1 MFDAKYDSIHFE
13 SLSSFKQNNF
23 IYCYLERKV
32 AMLNELYFNERKYY
46 DLEKILVQKVFTRG
60 NKEASTMLL

>member
-1 MFDAKYDSIHFE
+1 
-13 SLSSFKQNNF
+13 
-23 IYCYLERKV
+23 
-32 AMLNELYFNERKYY
+32 MLNKLYFNERKYY